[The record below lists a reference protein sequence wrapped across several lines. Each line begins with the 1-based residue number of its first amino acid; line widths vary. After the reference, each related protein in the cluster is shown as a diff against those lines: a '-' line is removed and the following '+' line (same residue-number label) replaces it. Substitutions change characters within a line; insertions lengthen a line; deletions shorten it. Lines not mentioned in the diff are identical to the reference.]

1 LNLVGITM
9 KFKDTLRIFR
19 KITLFKGLKMK
30 FDIFIGNKTL
40 YYNLGPMHKVQYL
53 TKKVDTNI

>member
-1 LNLVGITM
+1 M